1 MNRSISNIAKAG
13 ALPLLL
19 LCLGSCRNTSR
30 FSTGDGHYEG
40 TVINGS
46 FVRFNVP
53 ENTRMCLTLDMD
65 RFQSLP
71 GTITTSD
78 GLFKATA
85 LEQIPQIW
93 HDPLSTLSFGEGR
106 EKNMIYVATP
116 LATELRDRADV
127 TVVVSLMSSGDV
139 EVRLMRSTQRASPDP
154 QAATA
159 LFGVFVLQQHPGNCP
174 I

>member
-1 MNRSISNIAKAG
+1 MNLSILRIVTGG

-19 LCLGSCRNTSR
+19 LGLGSCRNTSR

-78 GLFKATA
+78 GLFRATA
-85 LEQIPQIW
+85 LENMPQIW

-106 EKNMIYVATP
+106 EKNMMYVATP
-116 LATELRDRADV
+116 QATELRNRADI

-139 EVRLMRSTQRASPDP
+139 EVRLMRGAQRDSPDP
-154 QAATA
+154 EAATA